1 MPVHDLS
8 FFKDW
13 LGFQIEGS
21 GSYENRWFRFLSTI
35 KGEYNLYPLGLI
47 ITGRELNSKGR
58 FYRCLANLSKR
69 I

>member
-21 GSYENRWFRFLSTI
+21 GSYENGS
-35 KGEYNLYPLGLI
+35 G
-47 ITGRELNSKGR
+47 
-58 FYRCLANLSKR
+58 FYQQ
-69 I
+69 